1 MNEIIKNVR
10 DAEAKAAEIKD
21 GALSKA
27 SVILEC
33 AETEAVKISA
43 ANEAECKALK
53 DGAVKKAEAEADR
66 LYKCAVDNKRR
77 EAKEY
82 ADKLSAKADV
92 AANEVVRR
100 ITSGCC

>member
-53 DGAVKKAEAEADR
+53 DG
-66 LYKCAVDNKRR
+66 
-77 EAKEY
+77 
-82 ADKLSAKADV
+82 
-92 AANEVVRR
+92 
-100 ITSGCC
+100 G